1 MNGQPQVTSRLY
13 SSTPQ
18 LSEFQEICSQ
28 TTDPTTYPLANDI
41 QSNIPIYDLSALE
54 SAGLTAS
61 LLTRLQDEWHH
72 ILHKG
77 PGVYILRSMYN
88 SPKYTQ
94 TLTSTND
101 AFDAIIAHER
111 TLPTNKGDHFAAA
124 NTNDRIWNAF
134 SKHALQ
140 DPSSFL
146 SYYSNPWLAAVAES
160 WLGPGYRVTA
170 QVNAVHPGGAAQDPH
185 RDYHLGFADEEV
197 CRRYPAATQLASQF
211 LTLQGAIAHSEM
223 PLSSGPTRFL
233 PFSQMYGE
241 GYLGWRRKEFR
252 EFFEERFV
260 ALPMGLGDGV
270 FFNPALFHAAGANVM
285 GEGGFRRVANLLQIS
300 CAFGK
305 SMETVDCLPIVDMT
319 WDLLVERYRGAGGVA
334 GELDLERYSV
344 EQREIRAFV
353 KAVAEGY
360 PFPTNLD
367 RRPPGVG
374 GMAPESEQDVI
385 VRGLEEGWD
394 KERVVDALKRIRLDS
409 RA

>member
-1 MNGQPQVTSRLY
+1 MNGHSKVTSRLY
-13 SSTPQ
+13 SSPQ
-18 LSEFQEICSQ
+18 LTEFQEICSQ

-41 QSNIPIYDLSALE
+41 QSNIPIYDLPALE
-54 SAGLTAS
+54 STLTAT

-77 PGVYILRSMYN
+77 PGVYILRSMYP

-94 TLTSTND
+94 TLTSTNE
-101 AFDAIIAHER
+101 AFNAIIARER
-111 TLPTNKGDHFAAA
+111 THPTKKGDHFAAA

-146 SYYSNPWLAAVAES
+146 SYYSNPWLAAVAEA
-160 WLGPGYRVTA
+160 WLGPGYRLTA
-170 QVNAVHPGGAAQDPH
+170 QVNAVHPGGAAQNPH

-211 LTLQGAIAHSEM
+211 LTLQGAVAHSEM
-223 PLSSGPTRFL
+223 PLDSGPTRFL
-233 PFSQMYGE
+233 PFSQLYGV
-241 GYLGWRRKEFR
+241 GYLGWRRQEFR

-260 ALPMGLGDGV
+260 ALPMELGDGV
-270 FFNPALFHAAGANVM
+270 FFNPGLFHAAGANEM
-285 GEGGFRRVANLLQIS
+285 GEGASGIS

-305 SMETVDCLPIVDMT
+305 SMESVDCLPIVDVT
-319 WDLLVERYRGAGGVA
+319 WDLLVERYRGAGGMA
-334 GELDLERYSV
+334 GDLDLERYSV

-385 VRGLEEGWD
+385 MRGLEEGWD
-394 KERVVDALKRIRLDS
+394 RKQVVDALEQMRVDS